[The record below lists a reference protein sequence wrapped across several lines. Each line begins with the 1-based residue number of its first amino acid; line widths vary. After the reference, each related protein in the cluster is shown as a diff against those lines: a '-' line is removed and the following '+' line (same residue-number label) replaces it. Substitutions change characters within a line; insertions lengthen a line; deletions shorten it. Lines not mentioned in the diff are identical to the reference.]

1 MDELDIDTVD
11 LIRKAEEPTSEEV
24 PEIEPEPDS
33 ASHEDRE
40 PVSPVKEKTNAE
52 AEAEALAGIGLQINA
67 ERYATLRALGLTP
80 KEAYLATSVSQTR
93 EGGTSHLRSGVP
105 GLAKSPSGGMSGAE
119 LEMARGLF
127 SGLSDAEIH
136 KLYKKVTR

>member
-1 MDELDIDTVD
+1 MDELDIDTVELD
-11 LIRKAEEPTSEEV
+11 EKAEEPASEEV
-24 PEIEPEPDS
+24 PGIEPDS
-33 ASHEDRE
+33 ASHEERE

-80 KEAYLATSVSQTR
+80 KEAYLATSVSQAR